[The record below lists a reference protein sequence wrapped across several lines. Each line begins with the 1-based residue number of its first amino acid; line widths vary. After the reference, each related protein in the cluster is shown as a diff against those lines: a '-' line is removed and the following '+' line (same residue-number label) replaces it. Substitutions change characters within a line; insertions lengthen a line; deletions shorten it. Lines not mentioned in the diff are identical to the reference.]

1 MSRLIALV
9 ATAVMVDGVRT
20 VVEAGQELP
29 ELTRHDAREL
39 VNNGLAMDPEKQAA
53 NEKAKKSEEAAAL
66 KTFREAREKVQ
77 AAQESIQPDA
87 EDAAK
92 AEGPD
97 AEKAKPAAKTASTKK
112 N

>member
-1 MSRLIALV
+1 
-9 ATAVMVDGVRT
+9 VRT

-87 EDAAK
+87 EDAAAK
-92 AEGPD
+92 AEGLD